1 VTTTRISPNE
11 IYAEK
16 ARRSFRAY
24 CEFVHGAPDTNNV
37 LEPLELPPHFVY
49 FEATLTTQEPAEK
62 ATATSAPPEFWK
74 SRTRRMYIE
83 WSIGKYPERARL
95 LIMNTAAQATK
106 QVMSVAETIERNP
119 RYAMVFPHVVPDD
132 NKQWN
137 QSTLYIRRANAARP
151 DATLFGTGVLGP
163 IQGGHFEEIYLDD
176 VTDPQDVYSE
186 KTMQQ
191 QREWIKGLLLDRLI
205 RDPQGHPVG
214 LLDAVFTRWGDND
227 LWETFTAPMNPDS
240 DEGGLGMRQVVL
252 PAVND
257 DEPYPWGRVLWP
269 QAFPETRLD
278 QLRSEKG
285 ISLYTMT
292 FLCDPSAT
300 GGIVFARHQ
309 WHRYDFRQPPEFAR
323 KIHSW
328 DTAGGTSA
336 SAAFSVMQE
345 WSEGPQGWYLTFA
358 WRGRLRYG
366 LLLPKVYELH
376 DWAAPSI
383 TLIENKSTGN
393 SLVQDIEANPGRMPG
408 LRAINPQTDGGKL
421 ERAEAATV
429 YLERGAC
436 WIPAEQASAPWLD
449 EFLTE
454 LTNFPNG
461 RFADHVDAFSQ
472 AMTWIERNGGR
483 GRMGRRRRGWMMPDD
498 QESNAM
504 KTPSR
509 GLQVM

>member
-1 VTTTRISPNE
+1 M
-11 IYAEK
+11 AER
-16 ARRSFRAY
+16 ARRNFRAY
-24 CEFVHGAPDTNNV
+24 CEFVHGDNDIDGNFV
-37 LEPLELPPHFVY
+37 PLELPPHIEY
-49 FEATLTTQEPAEK
+49 YIATLTTQEPAEK

-83 WSIGKYPERARL
+83 WSIGKYPTRARL

-119 RYAMVFPHVVPDD
+119 RYKMVFPTIVPDE

-186 KTMQQ
+186 KTMEQ
-191 QREWIKGLLLDRLI
+191 QREWIKGLLQDRLI
-205 RDPQGHPVG
+205 RDPQGYPEG
-214 LLDAVFTRWGDND
+214 ILDAVFTRWGEND
-227 LWETFTAPMNPDS
+227 LWETFTSPMNPDS
-240 DEGGLGMRQVVL
+240 DEGGLGMRKVVL
-252 PAVND
+252 PAINN
-257 DEPYPWGRVLWP
+257 DEPYPWGPVLWP
-269 QAFPETRLD
+269 GSFPATRLD
-278 QLRSEKG
+278 QLKAEKG

-300 GGIVFARHQ
+300 GGIIFVRNR
-309 WHRYDFRQPPEFAR
+309 WNRYDFRNPPEFKR
-323 KIHSW
+323 RIHSW
-328 DTAGGTSA
+328 DTAGGTSG

-345 WSEGPQGWYLTFA
+345 WSEGPQGWYLTYA
-358 WRGRLRYG
+358 WRDRLRYG
-366 LLLPKVYELH
+366 LLLPKVLEIH
-376 DWAAPSI
+376 DWHSPSI

-393 SLVQDIEANPGRMPG
+393 SLIQDIEAIPGRMPG

-429 YLERGAC
+429 YLERGVC
-436 WIPAEQASAPWLD
+436 WIPQEGASAPWL
-449 EFLTE
+449 EPLLTE

-461 RFADHVDAFSQ
+461 RFADPVDAFSQ
-472 AMTWIERNGGR
+472 AMTWIARNGRLGSN
-483 GRMGRRRRGWMMPDD
+483 GRRRGWMMDTEPA
-498 QESNAM
+498 NGAM
-504 KTPSR
+504 APLSR
-509 GLQVM
+509 GIGVI